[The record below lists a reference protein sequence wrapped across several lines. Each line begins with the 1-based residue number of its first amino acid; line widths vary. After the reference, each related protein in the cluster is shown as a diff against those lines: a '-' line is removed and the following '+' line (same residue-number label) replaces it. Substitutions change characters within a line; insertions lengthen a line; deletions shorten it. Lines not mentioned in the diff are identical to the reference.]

1 MKTVGLTMS
10 MDAQNY
16 YIRQRYIQYMTQ
28 FCSNVMP
35 IILPITDS
43 IDLIREYAREID
55 GLILTGGDDIDPELY
70 GERKEK
76 ACGVVHRLRDE
87 FEIALTRE
95 TTLTGKPVLGIC
107 RGMQVINVTLGGT
120 LWQDIDVTNHADT
133 FCSVSTHEVRLG
145 GRMREIIGCDT
156 ILTNSYHHQSV
167 KSLGMGLTAVANSL
181 DGNIEAVY
189 GEDYPFLCGVQ
200 WHPEMDRDEC
210 SVKIIRAFGDAL

>member
-16 YIRQRYIQYMTQ
+16 YIRQRYIQYLTQ
-28 FCSNVMP
+28 FCSNAMP

-43 IDLIREYAREID
+43 TDLIREYAREID

-70 GERKEK
+70 GEQKEK

-95 TTLTGKPVLGIC
+95 TVLAEKPVLGIC

-133 FCSVSTHEVRLG
+133 SCSVTSHEVRLA
-145 GRMREIIGCDT
+145 GRMRDIIGQNS
-156 ILTNSYHHQSV
+156 IRTNSYHHQSV
-167 KSLGMGLTAVANSL
+167 KKLGTGLTAVAFSA
-181 DGNIEAVY
+181 DGHIEAVW
-189 GEDYPFLCGVQ
+189 GKDYSFLCGVQ

>member
-28 FCSNVMP
+28 FCGNAMP
-35 IILPITDS
+35 IILPITDNTAV
-43 IDLIREYAREID
+43 IREYAREID

-133 FCSVSTHEVRLG
+133 SCFVPSHKVLLS

-167 KSLGMGLTAVANSL
+167 KSLGMGLTAVAFSA
-181 DGNIEAVY
+181 DGHIEAVW
-189 GEDYPFLCGVQ
+189 GKDYSFLCGVQ
-200 WHPEMDRDEC
+200 WQPEMNRDEC